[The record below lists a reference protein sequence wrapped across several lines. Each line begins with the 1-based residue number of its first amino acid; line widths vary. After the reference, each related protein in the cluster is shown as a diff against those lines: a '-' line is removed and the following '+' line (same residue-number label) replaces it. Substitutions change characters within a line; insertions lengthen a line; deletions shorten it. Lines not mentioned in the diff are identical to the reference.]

1 MAESYTIG
9 SVRLARAL
17 YDYTYEDDN
26 NQLVTMKMGET
37 YHLLNDDSE
46 DWWQVKRPNTL
57 TSFYVPRTYVEVIG
71 ANQLNY
77 NSQED
82 IIDSGFSGSQGSI
95 DQEDINQNV
104 HVKSLTNTQSQN
116 GLTSFKPKME
126 DGNSESLYIN
136 YNGGAKNVTSIQVQY
151 HGKAQR
157 PTDFGSQDC
166 GEYANLDDLRAAA
179 GMQPPVESYDEVIAI
194 QLSHLHCINSEY
206 WKFTGETHKIT
217 IGQQGC
223 FNWERL
229 VVTR

>member
-1 MAESYTIG
+1 MAESLNMG

-17 YDYTYEDDN
+17 YDYTYEDDH

-37 YHLLNDDSE
+37 YHLLNADSE

-57 TSFYVPRTYVEVIG
+57 ASFYVPRTYVEVIG
-71 ANQLNY
+71 ANQLTSD
-77 NSQED
+77 SQEE
-82 IIDSGFSGSQGSI
+82 IMDSGFSGSQGSI
-95 DQEDINQNV
+95 DQEDSNQNV
-104 HVKSLTNTQSQN
+104 HVKSLTIDTNTQSKN

-179 GMQPPVESYDEVIAI
+179 GMMPSVESYDQVIKI
-194 QLSHLHCINSEY
+194 Q
-206 WKFTGETHKIT
+206 
-217 IGQQGC
+217 
-223 FNWERL
+223 
-229 VVTR
+229 